1 LDSLN
6 NIVAIKKNK
15 EMDTTTN
22 NKSILQHLAA
32 LFITNAKMVKYNLKI
47 IFGNKF
53 IYFLL
58 SAVAITFFIIGVN
71 LFNGQEVN
79 EAGVFRTLLL
89 TGVLLLFYPSAFGIQ
104 SDKDGRTLE
113 IIFGIPDYR
122 YRVWL
127 MRLLLIYA
135 ITFLLTL
142 LISMLLKYAFVSFNI
157 FSMTVSVFFPLV
169 FLGLLTFFLS
179 TVLKSGNATA
189 AVIIIMGVIL
199 LVLSDELD
207 ESYWNIFFNPYGQP
221 SDVSEMVWQS
231 LTSKNR
237 IFLGIG
243 SVVFLLG
250 GMMNL
255 QKREKL
261 LG

>member
-1 LDSLN
+1 MS
-6 NIVAIKKNK
+6 
-15 EMDTTTN
+15 TTTN
-22 NKSILQHLAA
+22 NKSVMQHLAA

-53 IYFLL
+53 VYFLL
-58 SAVAITFFIIGVN
+58 SAVAITLFIVGVN
-71 LFNGQEVN
+71 LFNGQEVE
-79 EAGVFRTLLL
+79 EAGVYSTLLL
-89 TGVLLLFYPSAFGIQ
+89 TGALLLFYPSAFGIQ

-127 MRLLLIYA
+127 MRLLLIYG
-135 ITFLLTL
+135 ITFLITL
-142 LISMLLKYAFVSFNI
+142 ILSMLLKYAFVSFNI
-157 FSMTVSVFFPLV
+157 FSMTVSVFFPLA

-199 LVLSDELD
+199 LILSDELR

-237 IFLGIG
+237 IFLGVG

-255 QKREKL
+255 QKRERL

>member
-1 LDSLN
+1 MN
-6 NIVAIKKNK
+6 
-15 EMDTTTN
+15 TTTN
-22 NKSILQHLAA
+22 NKAILQHLTA
-32 LFITNAKMVKYNLKI
+32 LFITNANMVKYNLKI

-58 SAVAITFFIIGVN
+58 SALAITFFIIGVN
-71 LFNGQEVN
+71 LFNGQEVE
-79 EAGVFRTLLL
+79 EAGVYSTLLL
-89 TGVLLLFYPSAFGIQ
+89 TGALLLFYPAAFGIQ

-142 LISMLLKYAFVSFNI
+142 LISMLLKYAFLSFNI
-157 FSMTVSVFFPLV
+157 FSMTVSVFFPLA

-189 AVIIIMGVIL
+189 AVIIIMGVIFL
-199 LVLSDELD
+199 ILSDELD

-221 SDVSEMVWQS
+221 SDVSDMVWHS
-231 LTSKNR
+231 LTNKNR
-237 IFLGIG
+237 IFLGVG

>member
-199 LVLSDELD
+199 LILSDELD

>member
-1 LDSLN
+1 
-6 NIVAIKKNK
+6 
-15 EMDTTTN
+15 M
-22 NKSILQHLAA
+22 QHLAA

-71 LFNGQEVN
+71 LFSGQEV
-79 EAGVFRTLLL
+79 EEPGVYSTLLL
-89 TGVLLLFYPSAFGIQ
+89 TGALLLFYPSAFGIQ

-157 FSMTVSVFFPLV
+157 FSMTVSVFFPLA
-169 FLGLLTFFLS
+169 FLGLFTFFLS

-189 AVIIIMGVIL
+189 AVIVILGVIL
-199 LVLSDELD
+199 LILSDEI
-207 ESYWNIFFNPYGQP
+207 SQKYWNIFFNPYGQP
-221 SDVSEMVWQS
+221 SGVSEMVWQS
-231 LTSKNR
+231 LTTKNR
-237 IFLGIG
+237 IFLGVG

>member
-1 LDSLN
+1 
-6 NIVAIKKNK
+6 
-15 EMDTTTN
+15 MDTTTN

>member
-1 LDSLN
+1 MN
-6 NIVAIKKNK
+6 
-15 EMDTTTN
+15 TTTN
-22 NKSILQHLAA
+22 NRSVTQRMAAILV
-32 LFITNAKMVKYNLKI
+32 TNAKMVKYNLKI

-71 LFNGQEVN
+71 LFNGREVG
-79 EAGVFRTLLL
+79 EAGVYSTLLL
-89 TGVLLLFYPSAFGIQ
+89 TGALLLFYPSAFGIQ

-127 MRLLLIYA
+127 MRLLLIYG
-135 ITFLLTL
+135 ITFILTI
-142 LISMLLKYAFVSFNI
+142 LISLLLKYAFVSFNI
-157 FSMTVSVFFPLV
+157 FSMTLSVFFPLA

-189 AVIIIMGVIL
+189 AVIIILGVIL
-199 LVLSDELD
+199 LILSDELD

-221 SDVSEMVWQS
+221 SGVSEMVWQS

-237 IFLGIG
+237 IFLGVG